1 MNQQSKEQL
10 CDSNNTNSNQVSTE
24 TPNVQQINEEKPFY
38 LTNQQGELKNV
49 HLDDLN
55 TKKNKR
61 RSHCDTINLF
71 FLYIG
76 IIGALA
82 LGFSLF
88 ILGKETEEF
97 IKKYSTLICI
107 IGAIGSVIF
116 ALPFLFED
124 FHNSKCTQI
133 QCYVIMIIFTV
144 FWISFVGFLSL
155 KLQGAI
161 YFIMILIVSNAF
173 IDCIITMAIT
183 DYLDNIVYRTLGD
196 LVIIVIGCFL
206 FIILGRKF
214 ESVFELIFLLLW
226 IVGRL
231 FVFIKLDKL
240 YRLHNAPLLVMSYY
254 AFSFKYMVV
263 IIFGIIYVI
272 LSPESDKKPDSNFS
286 D

>member
-10 CDSNNTNSNQVSTE
+10 CDSNNTDSTPVLAE
-24 TPNVQQINEEKPFY
+24 TPNVQQIHEEKPFY
-38 LTNQQGELKNV
+38 LTNQEELKNV
-49 HLDDLN
+49 HLEDLN
-55 TKKNKR
+55 TKKNKQ
-61 RSHCDTINLF
+61 RSNCDTINLF

-82 LGFSLF
+82 FTFSLF

-97 IKKYSTLICI
+97 IKKYSTLICV
-107 IGAIGSVIF
+107 IGAIGSIIF
-116 ALPFLFED
+116 ALPFLFDD
-124 FHNSKCTQI
+124 FHNSKCTEI

-161 YFIMILIVSNAF
+161 YFILILIMSNAF
-173 IDCIITMAIT
+173 INCIITMANT
-183 DYLDNIVYRTLGD
+183 DYVDNLVYRALGD
-196 LVIIVIGCFL
+196 LTITIVGCFL

-214 ESVFELIFLLLW
+214 ESIFELIFLLLW
-226 IVGRL
+226 IGARI
-231 FVFIKLDKL
+231 FVFRNLEKL

-254 AFSFKYMVV
+254 AFLVKYMA
-263 IIFGIIYVI
+263 IIVCLIIYVI
-272 LSPESDKKPDSNFS
+272 ISTESDKKSDSNFS